1 MDARLGHLLVELEL
15 RLDLLRAEDQQ
26 AEAFPEEEPAAGLCD
41 DRKESEE
48 EIRVLIA
55 HKQEGRHEHQNNAE
69 LDEEQALVED
79 AALLVQ

>member
-55 HKQEGRHEHQNNAE
+55 HQQEGCDEHQDDAE
-69 LDEEQALVED
+69 LDQEQALVQD
-79 AALLVQ
+79 AAPLLP